1 MLRRDPRRRRLLR
14 AATVGAA
21 TLVIASIVS
30 AGAAF
35 ALGNGASAGAVVQ
48 TRRAGLGTIVVDAH
62 GRTLYMFMKDKR
74 NRSACTGACATNW
87 PPLITSAKPT
97 AGAGAKA
104 ALLDQAVDGHLQVTY
119 NGHPLYRFL
128 LDGKAGQTKGEGLS
142 AFGGTWYAV
151 SASGTKVMP
160 SAAPGGGYG
169 GGGGY
174 AVRTPTTKGGPK

>member
-21 TLVIASIVS
+21 ALVIASIVS

-35 ALGNGASAGAVVQ
+35 ALANGASAGAVVK
-48 TRRAGLGTIVVDAH
+48 TRKTSLGTIVVDAH

-74 NRSACTGACATNW
+74 SRSACSGACATNW
-87 PPLITSAKPT
+87 PPLVTSAKPT

-104 ALLDQAVDGHLQVTY
+104 ALLGTTRRSDGHQQATY

-128 LDGKAGQTKGEGLS
+128 LDGNAGQTKGEGIS
-142 AFGGTWYAV
+142 AFGGMWYAV

-160 SAAPGGGYG
+160 SASAGGGYG
-169 GGGGY
+169 GGGY
-174 AVRTPTTKGGPK
+174 GG